1 MRRQSELLASQRVD
15 WTIVIVYLIMV
26 LFGMVNIYSS
36 SYNPDFPSPFDF
48 SMPYGKQ
55 FGWAMLSF
63 LTAGVIMLI
72 DGNFIKKQAFVS
84 YGIVLFM
91 LIAVLFF
98 PPIKGARSWFGWGSV
113 GVQPSEFAKI
123 TTSLALATY
132 LSSINI
138 KTSNFK
144 NRLTILALI
153 GVPAMLVLLQPDPG
167 TLLVYIS
174 FILVMYREGLSGN
187 ILLFVL
193 FSVVLAVLTVLFRTA
208 NVDVFGSEIPALF
221 FISGVLILVGAL
233 AFTAIRLFVYRRDR
247 KKYVLRLL
255 LALGIANGFMFFTDY
270 SYDHILKDRHRN
282 RIELFLGLDEDPDGK
297 DYNRNRAMAA
307 VGSGGFAGK
316 GYLNA
321 TLANARFK
329 HVPEQ
334 NTDFAYCTLNEELG
348 FVGGVSVVLLFMTLL
363 FRIIVVAER
372 QRSSFTRIYAYS
384 VAGILFFHFMINI
397 GMTIGLAPVIGIPLP
412 FFSYGGSSLFSFTI
426 LIFILVRLDSERM
439 DVLR

>member
-1 MRRQSELLASQRVD
+1 
-15 WTIVIVYLIMV
+15 
-26 LFGMVNIYSS
+26 MVNIYSS
-36 SYNPDFPSPFDF
+36 SYNPDNPSPFDF

-55 FGWAMLSF
+55 FGWAMMSF
-63 LTAGVIMLI
+63 LTAGIILLV
-72 DGNFIKKQAFVS
+72 DGNFIRKQAYVS

-91 LIAVLFF
+91 LVAVLFF

-123 TTSLALATY
+123 ATSLALAAY

-144 NRLTILALI
+144 NRLTILGLI
-153 GVPAMLVLLQPDPG
+153 GLPAILVLVQPDPG
-167 TLLVYIS
+167 TLLVFVS
-174 FILVMYREGLSGN
+174 FVLVMYREGLSGN

-193 FSVVLAVLTVLFRTA
+193 FSVILAILTVFFRGST
-208 NVDVFGSEIPALF
+208 VDVFGNEVPALL
-221 FISGVLILVGAL
+221 FIATVLMIIGGLV
-233 AFTAIRLFVYRRDR
+233 FTAIRLFVYKRDR
-247 KKYVLRLL
+247 RRYTVRLL
-255 LALGIANGFMFFTDY
+255 LALGIANGFMFATDY
-270 SYDHILKDRHRN
+270 AYDHVLKDRHRN

-307 VGSGGFAGK
+307 VGSGGFSGK

-348 FVGGVSVVLLFMTLL
+348 FLGGVSVVILFMALL